1 MDDLDLGRL
10 HGEQGMTDE
19 DRAYRGS
26 TYRDVRAAA
35 FANPYPRDE
44 HGNLP
49 VFRSTLRNAFAGIL
63 PFGRPEQARIAA
75 ARTVDS
81 RADLRWG
88 ADGRGYRKVLHP
100 NGIVLF
106 GTWEITADNP
116 YTGYFAPGSR
126 GLLVAR
132 WSSHGTE
139 TLRSQ
144 VRSIGLVG
152 KLYPTTDPDHAEP
165 LMPAAFITQQDLGGE
180 RTRYVNDVELTN
192 TPSNHSYRRGI
203 MTPVLLRAGLNFIH
217 HDKIPDSR
225 QLYEVA
231 ELGKPDGVAASA
243 PQHML
248 LKMAPGQRHIEGGD
262 IDYRDELAAHL
273 DDDGTLRFDVSVSDA
288 NRTKGRGP
296 LKVVRVR
303 NWRRIGSITFHEG
316 VVSYNGDHVL
326 HFHHPGW
333 REDRNDPATAVRMN
347 ERRVR

>member
-1 MDDLDLGRL
+1 MDLDLDTL
-10 HGEQGMTDE
+10 HGDQGMTDE
-19 DRAYRGS
+19 DRAYAGS
-26 TYRDVRAAA
+26 RYADVKAAA
-35 FANPYPRDE
+35 FDNPYPRDGDG
-44 HGNLP
+44 HLP
-49 VFRSTLRNAFAGIL
+49 VFRSTLRNAFSGIL

-81 RADLRWG
+81 SADLRWG
-88 ADGRGYRKVLHP
+88 EDGRGYRKILHP

-106 GTWEITADNP
+106 GAWEITEDNP

-126 GLLVAR
+126 GLLVGR

-139 TLRSQ
+139 TRRSQ

-152 KLYPTTDPDHAEP
+152 KLYPTEDPDHTER
-165 LMPAAFITQQDLGGE
+165 LRPAGFITQQDLGGE
-180 RTRYVNDVELTN
+180 RTRYANDVELTN

-217 HDKIPDSR
+217 HDKVPDSR

-231 ELGKPDGVAASA
+231 ELAKPEATPTRA
-243 PQHML
+243 PEHMK
-248 LKMAPGQRHIEGGD
+248 LKMAPGQMHVEGGD
-262 IDYRDELAAHL
+262 VDYRDELLAHL
-273 DDDGTLRFDVSVSDA
+273 DGDGTLVLDVSVSDDS
-288 NRTKGRGP
+288 RVKGRGP
-296 LKVVRVR
+296 LRVVKVR
-303 NWRRIGSITFHEG
+303 NWRRIGSIAFTEG

-333 REDRNDPATAVRMN
+333 REDRNDPATAIRVG